1 VVPTTSRP
9 PRRSRSKS
17 RSVSRDSSPLKGIRI
32 SVTLIGA
39 GREQLERLAE
49 KGLDVEEKG
58 GDLSVALAASSPE
71 EALAQ
76 LRLLSGLLAQR
87 P

>member
-1 VVPTTSRP
+1 
-9 PRRSRSKS
+9 
-17 RSVSRDSSPLKGIRI
+17 
-32 SVTLIGA
+32 
-39 GREQLERLAE
+39 
-49 KGLDVEEKG
+49 VEEKG